1 MITYQVFTFKGCRE
15 MKKYFTTILVRNW
28 AANILTLL
36 VLMLN
41 TGCGII
47 ESSTSRALET
57 KPFEEMVREY
67 HKELR
72 IAKEL
77 TLETEISSQIIIS
90 RGTPNHSVEYVKA
103 NLKILP
109 IIDNRQKILSLET
122 IPHGEIVDRS
132 LEFKLDAPSSGR
144 HEFKLKAE
152 AILKYEFV
160 QVTDKIPFPLQVI
173 PPEQNKYTKPSS
185 IIDSGDEEIRTLA
198 SSLAQGEDD
207 LYRVVFKVSRWVREN
222 VQAHIDISTI
232 STSRKASWVLENRKG
247 VCDEKT
253 NLFIGLLRSLGI
265 PAKFIIGLVGI
276 NYNGTIN
283 FKSHG
288 WAEVYFP
295 SAGWIPFDVA
305 YNQLGFID
313 ATHIKFTE
321 SVDTSDPLTSYEWES
336 VDTSDS
342 SASYEWKSGNP
353 LVSIKDLEITT
364 EIKQITGTITPL
376 LGIEPKVWYRNID
389 IGSYNVIEATA
400 VNPHTFYVVTD
411 ISLQI
416 PHELKI
422 MGRNTKMILLEP
434 DTRKTLYWIVKPTID
449 IARRTIVTFPINVV
463 SSRNASSSM
472 TFCVAEAPGY
482 PKYSFERLKNAVKR
496 RGGTIN

>member
-15 MKKYFTTILVRNW
+15 MKKYFTTILVKNW

-47 ESSTSRALET
+47 KSSTSRALEI
-57 KPFEEMVREY
+57 KPFEEMMEED
-67 HKELR
+67 HKKLR

-77 TLETEISSQIIIS
+77 TLETEISSRIIIS
-90 RGTPNHSVEYVKA
+90 REIQNHNVEYLKA

-109 IIDNRQKILSLET
+109 MIDSRQKILRLET
-122 IPHGEIVDRS
+122 VPSGKVVGRS
-132 LEFKLDAPSSGR
+132 LEFKLDSPSRGR

-152 AILKYEFV
+152 AILKHEFV
-160 QVTDKIPFPLQVI
+160 QVSDKIPFPLQVI
-173 PPEQNKYTKPSS
+173 PTEQIKYTKPSFM
-185 IIDSGDEEIRTLA
+185 IDSDDEGIKAVA
-198 SSLAQGEDD
+198 SSTAQGEDD
-207 LYRVVFKVSRWVREN
+207 LYRVVFKVSKWVREN
-222 VQAHIDISTI
+222 VQADIDISTV
-232 STSRKASWVLENRKG
+232 SFSQKASWVLEHRKG
-247 VCDEKT
+247 VCDEIT

-265 PAKFIIGLVGI
+265 PVKFIIGLVGT
-276 NYNGTIN
+276 NYNDKIN
-283 FKSHG
+283 FKPHG

-305 YNQLGFID
+305 HNQMGFID
-313 ATHIKFTE
+313 ATHIKLTE
-321 SVDTSDPLTSYEWES
+321 SVDTSESLTL
-336 VDTSDS
+336 
-342 SASYEWKSGNP
+342 YEWKSPNAF
-353 LVSIKDLEITT
+353 VSVKDLEIKTM
-364 EIKQITGTITPL
+364 IKQITGTITPL
-376 LGIEPKVWYRNID
+376 LEIRPKVWHRNID
-389 IGSYNVIEATA
+389 IGSYNVIEAT
-400 VNPHTFYVVTD
+400 VINPQKLYVITD

-434 DTRKTLYWIVKPTID
+434 DTRRTLYWIVKPTID
-449 IARRTIVTFPINVV
+449 IAKRKIVTFPINVV

-482 PKYSFERLKNAVKR
+482 RKYSFERLKNAVKR
-496 RGGTIN
+496 RGGTID